1 MGGGSLCPPVHN
13 NIVTPLH
20 LFSFLL
26 VLIHDK
32 QDLSKLA
39 KKKKSLKVPKRV
51 ISVQNCMENLL
62 FGGFKALQGALKNAP
77 QRLLKRN
84 DQ

>member
-1 MGGGSLCPPVHN
+1 MGVGSPCPPVQQQYCDQASLVL
-13 NIVTPLH
+13 I
-20 LFSFLL
+20 L

-39 KKKKSLKVPKRV
+39 KKKSLKVPKKV
-51 ISVQNCMENLL
+51 ISVQNGMKNLF
-62 FGGFKALQGALKNAP
+62 FGGFKALQRALKNAP
-77 QRLLKRN
+77 QHLLKKT